1 MSVVSLSSFTLLL
14 AGCAAAF
21 GLIWPDFDL
30 WLPLLTHRSIVTHGL
45 WLPLVVALV
54 ARRRAWL
61 APVAAGCAIGIAV
74 HCAPDLLSPM
84 RGYALVKLPFVRG
97 LGDGLSWL
105 WLALT
110 VGLGIVLPLRWV
122 EGHWGREGLGVA
134 AAATAVLAL
143 AYLVLHREPPAM
155 GLGVGGALA
164 LAHPAAR
171 RVALAR
177 LLAMRRRPES

>member
-1 MSVVSLSSFTLLL
+1 MLL
-14 AGCAAAF
+14 AGLAAVF
-21 GLIWPDFDL
+21 GLIWPDFDQ
-30 WLPLLTHRSIVTHGL
+30 WLPLLAHRSIVTHGL
-45 WLPLVVALV
+45 WLPLAVAFA
-54 ARRRAWL
+54 ARRHTWL
-61 APVAAGCAIGIAV
+61 APVAAGLALGIAI
-74 HCAPDLLSPM
+74 HCAPDLFSPM
-84 RGYALVKLPFVRG
+84 RGFALIRLPFVRG
-97 LGDGLSWL
+97 IGDGLSWT

-122 EGHWGREGLGVA
+122 EGRWGQAGLGVA

-171 RVALAR
+171 RVTLTR